1 MVTMKNKSIW
11 HTAAETPKAERY
23 FIEHYKVVVD
33 DNVYW
38 KYGLFKEVSDYYN
51 PFDQDTARWCYL
63 DDLLALEAELDRTRK
78 ELDIRKKQV
87 EIANKAFDF
96 INTEWDNPDCSRKE
110 LGACAFNAKEDI
122 AGWESDIETALEQK
136 DK

>member
-1 MVTMKNKSIW
+1 MSEPKCPFCQQELREIYFNGVGVGYICPNPDCK
-11 HTAAETPKAERY
+11 KAE
-23 FIEHYKVVVD
+23 KLKG
-33 DNVYW
+33 N
-38 KYGLFKEVSDYYN
+38 
-51 PFDQDTARWCYL
+51 
-63 DDLLALEAELDRTRK
+63 AEFWQELIRTRK

-96 INTEWDNPDCSRKE
+96 ISTEWDNADCSRKE

-136 DK
+136 E

>member
-1 MVTMKNKSIW
+1 MSDMKCPFCN
-11 HTAAETPKAERY
+11 ETELEKGIELQSGGFILGCPKCKK
-23 FIEHYKVVVD
+23 F
-33 DNVYW
+33 
-38 KYGLFKEVSDYYN
+38 
-51 PFDQDTARWCYL
+51 ARDVFWQ
-63 DDLLALEAELDRTRK
+63 ELIRTRK

-96 INTEWDNPDCSRKE
+96 INTEWDNVDCSRKE

-136 DK
+136 DVK